1 MIGFMMKQNQ
11 NIIVKTPQ
19 LIFASLLLVAGCASM
34 PSHNSAN
41 FYVKKDCGTLANCF
55 NNIQSALDAATKEAP
70 DKWVNIDV
78 GEGDYY
84 EKIVISRDKLKLH
97 GQGSAKTRLYYDAFA
112 QTAGVYH
119 RNKWGTPG
127 SATLMINAKDVDVSG
142 IKIENTYDFLAND
155 ALADGDAKKVSNSQA
170 VALLLDV
177 DSDRVKIENSSIEGY
192 QDTLFANGKRVYIK
206 NSKISGNVDFIF
218 GNGSVLIED
227 SIIESRKR
235 AASFKEGEYQSFIT
249 APSTQI
255 SQELGIIIYRSK
267 IVREDGV
274 PDNSVALGRPWHPTT
289 KFDDGRYADPNA
301 VGQASFIDCYMDA
314 HINPEHWTF
323 MNGTARDGS
332 KTAIFTA
339 QSSRFSEINSYGPG
353 ARHIDIGIK
362 WKGNTNIG
370 EIRTMF
376 FKDWK

>member
-1 MIGFMMKQNQ
+1 MMPMQNK
-11 NIIVKTPQ
+11 IIKTPQ
-19 LIFASLLLVAGCASM
+19 LILSVLLLVGGCASL
-34 PSHNSAN
+34 SNNQNEN
-41 FYVKKDCGTLANCF
+41 FYVKKDCRKSANCF
-55 NNIQSALDAATKEAP
+55 VTIQAALDAASQEKA
-70 DKWVNIDV
+70 DKVVNIDI
-78 GEGDYY
+78 GEGDFY
-84 EKIVISRDKLKLH
+84 EKIVVSRDKLKLH
-97 GQGSAKTRLYYDAFA
+97 GQGSLKTRLYYDAVA

-127 SATLMINAKDVDVSG
+127 SATLTINAKDVVVSG
-142 IKIENTYDFLAND
+142 LKIENTYDFLAND
-155 ALADGDAKKVSNSQA
+155 ALADGDSKKVSNSQA
-170 VALLLDV
+170 VAILLDI
-177 DSDRVKIENSSIEGY
+177 DSDRVAIDNSSIEGY

-255 SQELGIIIYRSK
+255 SQEIGIIIYHSK
-267 IVREDGV
+267 IVREQGV

-289 KFDDGRYADPNA
+289 KFADGRYADPNA
-301 VGQASFIDCYMDA
+301 IGQASFIDCYMDA

-339 QSSRFSEINSYGPG
+339 QSSRFSEANSYGPG
-353 ARHIDIGIK
+353 ARHIDIGIS
-362 WKGNTNIG
+362 WKGNTNIDA
-370 EIRTMF
+370 IRTLF